1 MPGTPTRRIVGWVN
15 FVIRTAGE
23 PAAFAERARAIVR
36 DVDPGA
42 VVERIEPLTAMVSAS
57 VAQPRFATTVLA
69 TFASLALALAAVG
82 LYGVLSYGVSERRRE
97 LGLRAALGAAR
108 ADLLRLVLREGLR
121 ATLVGVA
128 IGLAAATALTRLM
141 QAVLF
146 GVTPLDA
153 LAFTLAPLAL
163 LPVAVAACLIP
174 ALRAAK
180 TDPAVALRNE
190 G

>member
-1 MPGTPTRRIVGWVN
+1 
-15 FVIRTAGE
+15 
-23 PAAFAERARAIVR
+23 
-36 DVDPGA
+36 